1 MILSEIKLGV
11 TMKISSNL
19 GLRNIDQDYDWFS
32 DVRHNYL
39 DFDLSDIF
47 NFIQQAYN
55 ISLDDKNL
63 DITYVIDC
71 QILNDKQLIIFCQ
84 IESYYVNLLINPD
97 QIESLRLIVIGTA
110 DTDKSYMIKMVQN
123 HF

>member
-1 MILSEIKLGV
+1 M

-32 DVRHNYL
+32 DVRYNYL

-63 DITYVIDC
+63 DITYVIDY

-84 IESYYVNLLINPD
+84 IESYYINLLINPD
-97 QIESLRLIVIGTA
+97 QIKSFRLIVIGTA